1 MAPGAGDAV
10 NQRLAYRF
18 AFLGTVAAIVPLVLY
33 GIVSMRTLRVGTHD
47 SVVAGTVNVARR
59 TTEQLDQWFTRTT
72 DTLVAVAAELQGTR
86 LERWQ
91 QERVLRNYVLAF
103 PEIRS
108 LTLFDRGGVALVSSR
123 LSLEGLT
130 LPPVERIDR
139 RGVAL
144 APIDIDD
151 ALLPRTTMTL
161 VAGRGTDDEIQLVA
175 ELHLEQMWR
184 VVDRLRIGTRGF
196 ALLADENGRLLAH
209 GDPDEK
215 ARVARGEDVRS
226 HPVAAVA
233 LATRPVEPVTQ
244 EYIDDDGQQWLAVA
258 TTLQSLGWVLIVE
271 QPASEAFGLADRLQR
286 QLLAAILIALVAMIA
301 TGLYWGRSFIA
312 PIFTLIHGTES
323 LAEGNLETRV
333 HLDRRDEFQRLG
345 EAFNQMAARLGALHE
360 QTRRQERHAMF
371 GRIAAGLV
379 HDLSH
384 PIQNIGNSCRLIL
397 KMHDDTEYRDTFRRT
412 VDREFG
418 IVRRVLDDLKHLGRP
433 VPLERFPL
441 DLVRALREVVEAM
454 QPLADAAGVTLT
466 LEAPADVACI
476 VDGDMFAL
484 GRVWRNII
492 LNALQATA
500 PGGSVVVDITT
511 RDDGRA
517 GRVNVCI
524 RDTGC
529 GIPPDRLPQIF
540 DDFVTTKRRGLGLGL
555 AISKKIVEQLSG
567 TISVSSVVGS
577 GTTFD
582 VSLARSAGRP
592 RPTALEHA
600 ATGLDAPGA

>member
-1 MAPGAGDAV
+1 MT
-10 NQRLAYRF
+10 QRLAFRF
-18 AFLGTVAAIVPLVLY
+18 AFFGTLAAIVPLVVY
-33 GIVSMRTLRVGTHD
+33 GVMSMQTLRMGTHR
-47 SVVAGTVNVARR
+47 SVVEGTEKVAQR
-59 TTEQLDQWFTRTT
+59 TAEQLDQWFTRTT
-72 DTLVAVAAELQGTR
+72 DTLLAVSAELQGTR

-91 QERVLRNYVLAF
+91 QERVLRNYVLTF

-108 LTLFDRGGVALVSSR
+108 LTLFDRRGVAVVSSR
-123 LSLEGLT
+123 LSLDGLT
-130 LPPVERIDR
+130 VPAVGRTDA
-139 RGVAL
+139 RGVGL

-161 VAGRGTDDEIQLVA
+161 RAGGGTDEEVVLVA
-175 ELHLEQMWR
+175 ELHLEEVWR
-184 VVDRLRIGTRGF
+184 VVDRLRIGTRGY
-196 ALLADENGRLLAH
+196 ALLADAEGRLVAH
-209 GDPDEK
+209 GDPDKK
-215 ARVARGEDVRS
+215 ARVARGEDVRA
-226 HPVAAVA
+226 HPLAAHT
-233 LATRPVEPVTQ
+233 LGRGRTDPVST
-244 EYIDDDGQQWLAVA
+244 EYGDDQGQQWLAVGA
-258 TTLQSLGWVLIVE
+258 TLPSLGWVLIVE
-271 QPASEAFGLADRLQR
+271 QPATEAFGLADRLQR
-286 QLLAAILIALVAMIA
+286 QLLAAILLALVAMIA
-301 TGLYWGRSFIA
+301 TGLYWGRSFIV
-312 PIFTLIHGTES
+312 PIFTLIRGTEA
-323 LAEGNLETRV
+323 LADGHLDTRV

-345 EAFNQMAARLGALHE
+345 EAFNQMAERLGELQE

-384 PIQNIGNSCRLIL
+384 PIQNIGNSCRLIQ
-397 KMHDDTEYRDTFRRT
+397 KMHDDGEYRETFRRT

-441 DLVRALREVVEAM
+441 DLTRALRDVVEAM
-454 QPLADAAGVTLT
+454 QPLADAAGVTLM
-466 LEAPADVACI
+466 LDAPAETACV
-476 VDGDMFAL
+476 VDGDVFAL

-500 PGGSVVVDITT
+500 PGGSVIVEIAPDEREALPRI
-511 RDDGRA
+511 
-517 GRVNVCI
+517 RVRI

-555 AISKKIVEQLSG
+555 AISKKIVEQLGG
-567 TISVSSVVGS
+567 TIQVSSVVGT

-592 RPTALEHA
+592 TPTVMEHA
-600 ATGLDAPGA
+600 ANATDA